1 MIYNSPT
8 PDEIGAAIRVLV
20 YFETALIASGTG
32 VDPNVRDHMTRA
44 AEDLR
49 AIERRGIMGA
59 AYHHKG

>member
-1 MIYNSPT
+1 MLYNSPT

-20 YFETALIASGTG
+20 YFETALISGAG
-32 VDPNVRDHMTRA
+32 ADPNVRDHMTRA

-59 AYHHKG
+59 ALRHNG